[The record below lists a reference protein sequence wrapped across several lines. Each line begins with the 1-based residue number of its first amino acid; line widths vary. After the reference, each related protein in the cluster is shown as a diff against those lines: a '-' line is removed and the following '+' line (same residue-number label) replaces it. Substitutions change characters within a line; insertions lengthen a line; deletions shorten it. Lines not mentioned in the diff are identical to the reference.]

1 MINILYIK
9 NMSKFFK
16 NLFGTLFDKPWEKEQ
31 METDNYHNGKT
42 FDISL
47 QTSAVIVI
55 FGVSTVLFTLIV
67 TGYLYSIPVS
77 QDTGYLLKPNLLWL
91 NTLILLS
98 VTYFF
103 NKITNDL
110 KNNKSEKVKNN
121 LLIVGFLSYL
131 FLFGQILFWFQLMKN
146 GNYVST
152 NNYFSSFY
160 IFTTLHGLH
169 LLGGL
174 LFWGKVFSK
183 VNKLKKEEFI
193 KEQKNI
199 DALSLYWTFLLIVWF
214 IFFLIIYVFNDTVI
228 AWCRALLS

>member
-1 MINILYIK
+1 
-9 NMSKFFK
+9 MSKFFK
-16 NLFGTLFDKPWEKEQ
+16 KLFGSLSDKPWEKGQ
-31 METDNYHNGKT
+31 IAADNYHQGKT

-67 TGYLYSIPVS
+67 TGYLYSIPLG
-77 QDTGYLLKPNLLWL
+77 QDTQYLLKPNLLWL
-91 NTLILLS
+91 NTLVLLY
-98 VTYFF
+98 VAYFF

-110 KNNKSEKVKNN
+110 KKNNFEKIKKN
-121 LLIVGFLSYL
+121 LLIVGFLSYA

-160 IFTTLHGLH
+160 IFTALHGLH

-174 LFWGKVFSK
+174 FFWGKVFSK
-183 VNKLKKEEFI
+183 VNKLKKEEII
-193 KEQKNI
+193 KEQKSI
-199 DALSLYWTFLLIVWF
+199 DALSLYWAFLLIVWCV
-214 IFFLIIYVFNDTVI
+214 FFLIMYVFNDTVI
-228 AWCRALLS
+228 AWCRALLG